1 MEILT
6 VSHPSYLRPAS
17 KLVLSAALAAS
28 FCLPLSADGGETSA
42 PAHLSS
48 DNVVPNPTATGVLRL
63 RSSTVGSAALMI
75 IGGSSIGFPLTPAF
89 PVLRV
94 GPPFFLMPA
103 GVIGAAGSFEIPFA
117 IDGSFPA
124 GASIHVQ
131 GFVATPQGNFASE
144 ALRLTPVGGSPASF
158 SASAGLPAS
167 PGLVLTGDVDF
178 CDIDKD
184 GDLDAF
190 VVAIE
195 EGAAP
200 ILMTND
206 GTGQFTDETA
216 LRLPRSVLLPL
227 SQVEFGDVDG
237 DGDEDLFL
245 AGRLDPVTPAG
256 NWLLLNDGTGQFSVD
271 ASFPAG
277 AGRTIDAEFGD
288 IDGDGDLDL
297 VTANLE
303 DPDHSE
309 LVDGVTVYEN
319 QAGAFTEVDAFG
331 LIPSAEPHYGG
342 GSLSLGDADNDGD
355 LDLFV
360 ARSNVGPGWQ
370 NRFYVN
376 DGSGTFTDTTED
388 SLPVG
393 LDNSF
398 EAMFADVNQ
407 DGLLDI
413 VVANSVSSATGVDLL
428 INAGGDPGDPPAFV
442 DGTVLL
448 PRSWGDTTNV
458 RISLDVGDVDHDG
471 DLDIVA
477 GVHALPAG
485 PFLDGEPAL
494 LLNQGGLQGGSVGV
508 FEVDPNFALG
518 HTFIDG
524 DVCFADVDTDG
535 DLDVYIAN
543 AGDLFEVLPP
553 TDLLLVN
560 GL

>member
-1 MEILT
+1 MT
-6 VSHPSYLRPAS
+6 HRSHLRPAS
-17 KLVLSAALAAS
+17 KLVLTVGLAAGLA
-28 FCLPLSADGGETSA
+28 LPAAADGAEASSLAYLTS
-42 PAHLSS
+42 
-48 DNVVPNPTATGVLRL
+48 DVVVPAPTASGVIRL
-63 RSSTVGSAALMI
+63 RSSAVGSAALMI
-75 IGGSSIGFPLTPAF
+75 VGGTSIGVPLTPAF

-94 GPPFFLMPA
+94 GPPFFALPA
-103 GVIGAAGSFEIPFA
+103 GVVGASGSFEIPFA

-131 GFVATPQGNFASE
+131 GFVATPQGNFASD
-144 ALRLTPVGGSPASF
+144 ALRLTPVGGSPAGF
-158 SASAGLPAS
+158 SPSSGLPAA

-195 EGAAP
+195 DGAAP
-200 ILMTND
+200 VLMTND

-216 LRLPRSVLLPL
+216 ARLPRSVLLPL
-227 SQVEFGDVDG
+227 GQVEFGDVDG
-237 DGDEDLFL
+237 DGDEDVFL
-245 AGRLDPVTPAG
+245 AGRLDPVSPAG
-256 NWLLLNDGTGQFSVD
+256 NWLLLNDGTGDFDVD

-288 IDGDGDLDL
+288 LDGDGDLDL
-297 VTANLE
+297 VVANLE

-309 LVDGVTVYEN
+309 LVDGVVVYEN
-319 QAGAFTEVDAFG
+319 EAGTFTQVDAFG
-331 LIPSAEPHYGG
+331 LVPSAEPHYGG
-342 GSLSLGDADNDGD
+342 GSVSLGDADNDGD

-370 NRFYVN
+370 NQFYVN
-376 DGSGTFTDTTED
+376 DGTGSFTETTDE

-407 DGLLDI
+407 DGLLDL
-413 VVANSVSSATGVDLL
+413 VVANSVSSATGLDLL
-428 INAGGDPGDPPAFV
+428 INAGGDPGDPPAFI

-448 PRSWGDTTNV
+448 PESWGGTTNV
-458 RISLDVGDVDHDG
+458 RVSLDVGDVDHDG

-494 LLNQGGLQGGSVGV
+494 LLNQGGLQGGSVGS

-524 DVCFADVDTDG
+524 DVSFADVDTDG